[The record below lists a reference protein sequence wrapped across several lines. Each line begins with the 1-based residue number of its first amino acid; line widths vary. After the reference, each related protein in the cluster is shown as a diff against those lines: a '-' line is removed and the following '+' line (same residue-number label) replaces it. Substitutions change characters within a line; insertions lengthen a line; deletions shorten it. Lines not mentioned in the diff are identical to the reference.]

1 MLILENK
8 EDVKS
13 MTSAFILK
21 ITENEDQNKFKV
33 SMRANNKQGK
43 SIKQSKR
50 KQQRKSMRQKA
61 GPLRASMKL
70 INVQPEKPEIK

>member
-43 SIKQSKR
+43 LIK
-50 KQQRKSMRQKA
+50 
-61 GPLRASMKL
+61 
-70 INVQPEKPEIK
+70 